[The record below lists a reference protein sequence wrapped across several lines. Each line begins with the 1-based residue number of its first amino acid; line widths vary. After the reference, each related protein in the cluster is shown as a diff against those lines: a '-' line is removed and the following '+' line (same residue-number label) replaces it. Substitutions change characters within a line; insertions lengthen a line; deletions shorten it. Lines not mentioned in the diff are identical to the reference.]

1 MENRRRGFAL
11 VILIATCMLLTA
23 CGGEDC
29 VINNTVM
36 VTMNFYAS
44 DGSPVMLNDELT
56 VAVVRPGNDS
66 IVLNR
71 KSAAT
76 GVSVPLGYTNEC
88 DTFVFRFGLTSIVDS
103 VFIHHTNQPY
113 FISLDCGTAM
123 FHTLTSADC
132 THHVLQSVII
142 TNPEINYDAFENLQ
156 LVFRN

>member
-11 VILIATCMLLTA
+11 VILIATCMLLAA

-71 KSAAT
+71 R
-76 GVSVPLGYTNEC
+76 VPPLGFPSLGYTDES
-88 DTFVFRFGLTSIVDS
+88 DTFVFRFGLTNIVDS

-113 FISLDCGTAM
+113 FISSTVAQPC
-123 FHTLTSADC
+123 S
-132 THHVLQSVII
+132 I
-142 TNPEINYDAFENLQ
+142 P
-156 LVFRN
+156 